1 MKKCYLSIIILLSLN
16 VQAEHVFKANPK
28 GYEGSLVVDPYF
40 TESDFIFKEYNPLP
54 WTELERNLSNLTP
67 LILNQT
73 TNFIQNGT
81 ATILQER
88 TIQHV
93 YTNTKIN
100 TDVVR
105 QTSTEQQ
112 TITEPATQSVIVSKI
127 NIIETE
133 NKSNCTEWTPATD
146 TKFTDEMVEQ
156 TQECDV
162 QTVDTYSYSING
174 NIVDQKDLNG
184 SINKTFEQE
193 VEGTKPLVFASC
205 KEILD
210 AGRATGNGLYNIN
223 LPNGTTQVECD
234 MTTNG
239 GGWTVIISPNLTSN
253 YLEKFGDISNIEN
266 TLVINNGISFG
277 SFVTT
282 EHYWNNSPWTLNL
295 NNIPNNSEIFLSF
308 SGNYDNNGLG
318 RMDINFNNESISF
331 IDGMAEN
338 GEGHFI
344 VKNGNT
350 FMFSNN
356 INNRQESF
364 SGSNSIVIKMN
375 AYFNLYNYNRRFIH
389 KLLVR

>member
-16 VQAEHVFKANPK
+16 VQAEHVFKSNTK
-28 GYEGSLVVDPYF
+28 GYQGSLVVDPYF

-54 WTELERNLSNLTP
+54 WTELERSISNVNP
-67 LILNQT
+67 LISNQT
-73 TNFIQNGT
+73 TNFIQNST

-88 TIQHV
+88 IVQHI

-146 TKFTDEMVEQ
+146 TKFTDKMVEQ

-184 SINKTFEQE
+184 SINKTFAQE
-193 VEGTKPLVFASC
+193 VEGTKPLVFTSC